1 MTDSLAVSGT
11 DSSAPA
17 DLAAPSH
24 RPRLGFLGVGWIGRS
39 RLDAL
44 SQSGAVRIAA
54 VADADFALA
63 RSVAARIDGAV
74 AVSSLDRL
82 LELNVDGVV
91 VATPTALHAPQTIQ
105 VLQAG
110 RAVFCQKPLG
120 RTRDET
126 ARVIAAAR
134 AADRLLAVDM
144 SYRFVRAA
152 EKLKE
157 LAETGSIGEI
167 YAADLFFHNAY
178 GPDKPWY
185 CDPVL
190 AGGGCVIDLG
200 IHLVDMALWILDF
213 APVEGV
219 SSRLFTGGKPLTRGN
234 DSLEDY
240 AVARLD
246 LANGTVANLSCSW
259 RLPAGCDAV
268 IGASFYGTAGGMA
281 LRNVGGSF
289 YDFRAEQYSGTTA
302 AALVEPPDA
311 WGGRAALAWARKLA
325 QDRAYDPAIE
335 QMEIVAR
342 VIDDIYGAR
351 KRKFP

>member
-1 MTDSLAVSGT
+1 MAMTEAFVRSAAG
-11 DSSAPA
+11 SSAPA
-17 DLAAPSH
+17 DWVTSSH
-24 RPRLGFLGVGWIGRS
+24 RPRLGFLGVGWIGRN
-39 RLDAL
+39 RLDAVA
-44 SQSGAVRIAA
+44 QSGAAQITA
-54 VADADFALA
+54 VADADLTLA
-63 RSVAARIDGAV
+63 QKAAAEIHGAV
-74 AVSSLDRL
+74 AVSSLNDL
-82 LELNVDGVV
+82 LDLGVDGVV
-91 VATPTALHAPQTIQ
+91 IATPTALHAPQAIE
-105 VLQAG
+105 VLRAG

-120 RTRDET
+120 RTGDET

-144 SYRFVRAA
+144 SYRFTRAA

-185 CDPVL
+185 YDPVL

-200 IHLVDMALWILDF
+200 IHLVDMALWLLDF
-213 APVEGV
+213 PPVERV
-219 SSRLFTGGKPLTRGN
+219 SSRLFARGKALGR
-234 DSLEDY
+234 DDAALEDY

-246 LANGTVANLSCSW
+246 LANGAVANLSCSW

-289 YDFRAEQYSGTTA
+289 YDFRAEHYSGTAA
-302 AALVEPPDA
+302 AALVEPPDP
-311 WGGRAALAWARKLA
+311 WGGRAVVAWARRLA
-325 QDRAYDPAIE
+325 QANGYDPAIGK
-335 QMEIVAR
+335 MEIVAR
-342 VIDDIYGAR
+342 VIDDIYEPGV
-351 KRKFP
+351 

>member
-1 MTDSLAVSGT
+1 MPITQAFTQPGVAHG
-11 DSSAPA
+11 APA
-17 DLAAPSH
+17 DRVTSSH
-24 RPRLGFLGVGWIGRS
+24 RPRLGFLGVGWIGRN
-39 RLDAL
+39 RLDAVA
-44 SQSGAVRIAA
+44 QSGAAQITA
-54 VADADFALA
+54 VADADLALA
-63 RSVAARIDGAV
+63 QRAAAQLDGAV
-74 AVSSLDRL
+74 AVSSLDDL
-82 LELNVDGVV
+82 LELDVDALVI
-91 VATPTALHAPQTIQ
+91 ATPTALHAPQAIQ

-120 RTRDET
+120 RTGDET

-144 SYRFVRAA
+144 SYRFVRAV

-185 CDPVL
+185 YDPVL

-213 APVEGV
+213 PAVERV
-219 SSRLFTGGKPLTRGN
+219 SSRLFTRGKPLVRG
-234 DSLEDY
+234 DAALEDY

-246 LANGTVANLSCSW
+246 FANGAVANLSCSW

-268 IGASFYGTAGGMA
+268 IGASFYGTAGGMS

-302 AALVEPPDA
+302 AVLIEPPDP
-311 WGGRAALAWARKLA
+311 WGGRAAVVWARRLA
-325 QDRAYDPAIE
+325 ENGAYDPAIE
-335 QMEIVAR
+335 KTAIVAR
-342 VIDDIYGAR
+342 IVDDIYGAGA
-351 KRKFP
+351 